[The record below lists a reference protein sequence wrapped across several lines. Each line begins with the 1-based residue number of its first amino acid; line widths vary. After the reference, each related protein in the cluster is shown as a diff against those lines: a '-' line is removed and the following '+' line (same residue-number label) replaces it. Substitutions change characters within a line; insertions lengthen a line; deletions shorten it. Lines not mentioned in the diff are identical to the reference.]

1 MARIRC
7 KYLDCAFLDEGDC
20 SAALVEWDSN
30 KGWLTYSPKAE
41 TPVEDDWVDTDTED
55 LEDWEDLTE
64 EDDEDKDDDPWMED
78 EEDEF

>member
-7 KYLDCAFLDEGDC
+7 KYLDCAFLDEGYC
-20 SAALVEWDSN
+20 SAALVELDSN
-30 KGWLTYSPKAE
+30 KGCLTYSPNAE

-64 EDDEDKDDDPWMED
+64 EDDDDKDDDPWMED